1 MLSYNDMLTSILL
14 SRLLNGSYSI
24 INYIIS
30 IKNDKE
36 LLEEKEFYIEKDFY
50 NWLTYDINIRRII
63 KEDYSVVNELNIP
76 LINYYRLNKSY
87 LGLNNNYRRNISLS
101 ECFQSNW
108 WKYTQK
114 KNIEWENIHKVIRSN
129 IKVFFPRAPD
139 YYINDEKNWS
149 LLSLLKVKMLL
160 MISI

>member
-1 MLSYNDMLTSILL
+1 MLSYNDTLTSILL

-108 WKYTQK
+108 WKYTQI
-114 KNIEWENIHKVIRSN
+114 KNI
-129 IKVFFPRAPD
+129 
-139 YYINDEKNWS
+139 
-149 LLSLLKVKMLL
+149 
-160 MISI
+160 